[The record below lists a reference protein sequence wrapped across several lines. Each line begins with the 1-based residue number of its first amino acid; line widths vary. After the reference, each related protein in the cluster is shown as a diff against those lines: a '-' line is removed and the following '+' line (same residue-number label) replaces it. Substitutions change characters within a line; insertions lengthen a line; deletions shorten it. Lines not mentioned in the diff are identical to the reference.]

1 MCYSLT
7 SPVVCSNNNK
17 KTVDNDTLSTTIMGL
32 IVFKRYLVAVK
43 ASTAAGAGPLG
54 VEMGGTTG
62 QAGECLFVFYSN

>member
-1 MCYSLT
+1 
-7 SPVVCSNNNK
+7 
-17 KTVDNDTLSTTIMGL
+17 MGL